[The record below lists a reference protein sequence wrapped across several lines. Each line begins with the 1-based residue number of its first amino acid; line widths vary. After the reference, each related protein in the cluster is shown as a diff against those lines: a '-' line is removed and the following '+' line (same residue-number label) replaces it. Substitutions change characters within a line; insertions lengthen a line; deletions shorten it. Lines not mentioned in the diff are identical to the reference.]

1 MAAMTYPWQA
11 SVWEHLESYL
21 QQDRLPHALL
31 LSGAKGLG
39 KRQLARELSFR
50 LLCET
55 KVACGRCGA
64 CRLLAA
70 STHPDLIEI
79 TPETGK
85 PLTVDRIRGLIG
97 RLELKSQYDRGRVV
111 LIDSADQMNVAA
123 ANSFLKT
130 LEEPADDT
138 VIILVCEM
146 PGQLPATILSR
157 CQHLKL
163 AVPPAKEAIQWLQSC
178 GFTPELAG
186 VALGQVG
193 GAPLAAKQWLESDL
207 PARRRRLIETME
219 QLLDRQK
226 DPVILAASW
235 QEADLEPV
243 IVWLQTITADF
254 IRLAQGGGDRLL
266 NPDCMQWLQSQ
277 VCKLNLRHL
286 HDLWQRL
293 LHLREGL
300 HTQLNRTLLLESLF
314 ITIYRLRS

>member
-1 MAAMTYPWQA
+1 
-11 SVWEHLESYL
+11 
-21 QQDRLPHALL
+21 
-31 LSGAKGLG
+31 
-39 KRQLARELSFR
+39 
-50 LLCET
+50 
-55 KVACGRCGA
+55 
-64 CRLLAA
+64 
-70 STHPDLIEI
+70 
-79 TPETGK
+79 
-85 PLTVDRIRGLIG
+85 
-97 RLELKSQYDRGRVV
+97 
-111 LIDSADQMNVAA
+111 
-123 ANSFLKT
+123 
-130 LEEPADDT
+130 
-138 VIILVCEM
+138 
-146 PGQLPATILSR
+146 
-157 CQHLKL
+157 
-163 AVPPAKEAIQWLQSC
+163 
-178 GFTPELAG
+178 
-186 VALGQVG
+186 
-193 GAPLAAKQWLESDL
+193 
-207 PARRRRLIETME
+207 ME